1 MFLTKVLGL
10 SNADWT
16 SRRYQITD
24 ASAGAGYTFVVTLA
38 ILYFMKAVV
47 YVFRRYFVHEHIGWW
62 DTTGY
67 DEQYLLEDRLQ
78 ATEQQRW
85 PETTYHEPDPIIPD
99 SGVTQEPLPLAPD
112 PPASDPLALAL

>member
-1 MFLTKVLGL
+1 M
-10 SNADWT
+10 A
-16 SRRYQITD
+16 D
-24 ASAGAGYTFVVTLA
+24 ASAGVSYTFVVTLA

-47 YVFRRYFVHEHIGWW
+47 YVFRRYFTHEHTSWW

-99 SGVTQEPLPLAPD
+99 SLVTQEPLPPAPG
-112 PPASDPLALAL
+112 PPASVPLASAS